1 MQKAGITDFI
11 LNQNDFIFTI
21 QGNRRC
27 SIELSRS
34 DQSISAI
41 IKKIV
46 KSLTKQLDQS
56 DKVILEHCLHDIED
70 QLIERRSE
78 IFNLPNLD
86 NQKLNSK
93 DGDEN
98 DPDTRSK
105 EQFIDDV
112 RNLMEKFK
120 RSGATYEEWQSI
132 VADHYEKLKT
142 ITKKHYPE
150 AWPILEFCLS
160 IKTILNIQNFTLPFM
175 GIILA
180 APASMKTTI
189 IQLFRKYLHSFYTD
203 SFTPGSLI
211 SHNSSLTEEQLRKV
225 DMIPKMKN
233 KLFLSPELA
242 PLFTAKQD
250 DLQKVLGN
258 LTRLLD
264 GHGLENDSGAHGHR
278 RYGDTMFVGIGAAV
292 EIPSKVWKLLG
303 TLGHKVYFLR
313 PELKEKSVK
322 ELKYIAKKNN
332 FGDKFKEIEEA
343 LLDYL
348 KIFEAAPEAE
358 GKVINCSTNGLVK
371 IRWKEE
377 IEGEQDKS
385 IEYIAEIARLLAHLR
400 GTIDVRQSINLAAGR
415 EPNSILEPEYYLE
428 EPIREDASRAVIM
441 LRNLAIGHAISRGR
455 DSISLQDIPVVIRV
469 AFSTTTAPRAKV
481 FDLLIKN
488 NGKLSTSEIT
498 SHLKM
503 SYPTARRIMEELH
516 FLDIVYIE
524 SVAEYANS
532 EVKIT
537 LKEEYRWFKND
548 EFRRLAKEVNVE
560 QKENQG
566 VEFSTSGKS
575 SSNELLDEEFV
586 TNSDT
591 DNPTNQTDHNFQGNT
606 LLACDSVTCHT
617 LKKNLPHTQGKETF
631 SEIINK
637 KENDVQENR
646 SYADP
651 TPPIYPHKPTEN
663 NREYIEEVNY
673 TKCSNRK
680 DTNSIAGRDAEQ
692 DSIANY
698 SNYNNNINN
707 ERLIDR
713 DGNSTNNLP
722 ASRGSKYF
730 QRVTESCDEND
741 DIYHTGSNSKIDTGI
756 ENRALQEVLSVIE
769 SAKGYQVAVSTAV
782 ASTHNAH
789 EQIRNYLGDKLT
801 TRENRKIRDLYLNVI
816 RHPNIEV
823 IKHKPQ
829 LIVRWSDQEPSS
841 ETVDQDSN

>member
-1 MQKAGITDFI
+1 
-11 LNQNDFIFTI
+11 
-21 QGNRRC
+21 
-27 SIELSRS
+27 
-34 DQSISAI
+34 
-41 IKKIV
+41 
-46 KSLTKQLDQS
+46 
-56 DKVILEHCLHDIED
+56 
-70 QLIERRSE
+70 
-78 IFNLPNLD
+78 
-86 NQKLNSK
+86 
-93 DGDEN
+93 
-98 DPDTRSK
+98 
-105 EQFIDDV
+105 
-112 RNLMEKFK
+112 
-120 RSGATYEEWQSI
+120 
-132 VADHYEKLKT
+132 
-142 ITKKHYPE
+142 
-150 AWPILEFCLS
+150 
-160 IKTILNIQNFTLPFM
+160 M

-211 SHNSSLTEEQLRKV
+211 SHNSSLTEEQLRKI
-225 DMIPKMKN
+225 DMIPKLKD

-250 DLQKVLGN
+250 DLQKVLGS

-292 EIPSKVWKLLG
+292 EIPPKVWRLLG

-322 ELKYIAKKNN
+322 ELKYIAKQNN

-348 KIFEAAPEAE
+348 KIFEAAPEAK
-358 GKVINCSTNGLVK
+358 GKVINCSINGLVK
-371 IRWKEE
+371 IRWNEE

-400 GTIDVRQSINLAAGR
+400 GTVDVRQSITLAAGR

-428 EPIREDASRAVIM
+428 EPIREDASRAVTL

-455 DSISLQDIPVVIRV
+455 DSISLQDIPIVIKV

-488 NGKLSTSEIT
+488 NGELRTSEIT

-537 LKEEYRWFKND
+537 LKEEYQWFKND
-548 EFRRLAKEVNVE
+548 EFRRLAKEVNIE

-566 VEFSTSGKS
+566 VEFSTIGKS
-575 SSNELLDEEFV
+575 SCKELLDKEAV
-586 TNSDT
+586 TSSDT
-591 DNPTNQTDHNFQGNT
+591 DNAASHTDYNFQGNT
-606 LLACDSVTCHT
+606 LQACDTVTCHT
-617 LKKNLPHTQGKETF
+617 LKKNLPHTQGKEIS
-631 SEIINK
+631 SELIDK
-637 KENDVQENR
+637 KKDDDQENR
-646 SYADP
+646 SCTDP
-651 TPPIYPHKPTEN
+651 TPTIHLHKTAEN
-663 NREYIEEVNY
+663 NREYIEEVNFA
-673 TKCSNRK
+673 KRSNRN
-680 DTNSIAGRDAEQ
+680 NSIAGRDAEQ
-692 DSIANY
+692 EYSIANY
-698 SNYNNNINN
+698 SNYNNNSINN

-722 ASRGSKYF
+722 APLGSKYF
-730 QRVTESCDEND
+730 QHVTAPYDKND
-741 DIYHTGSNSKIDTGI
+741 DNCHTGSNSKIDTGI

-769 SAKGYQVAVSTAV
+769 SGKGHQIAVSTAV
-782 ASTHNAH
+782 TSVLKAH

-801 TRENRKIRDLYLNVI
+801 TRENRRMRDLYLRII
-816 RHPNIEV
+816 RHPNTEV

-829 LIVRWSDQEPSS
+829 LIVKWSNKEPSP
-841 ETVDQDSN
+841 ETVDQDSD